1 MQKNA
6 KCSYLRS
13 KHHYR
18 RNMETAMITSTEE
31 QNEYTDLVKTQSSED
46 MLDIKGF
53 VAAINFDIDPL
64 IIDEQWNMLNSRR
77 FDELIVLTPQ
87 MLERLNFCRTPTLI
101 KKLEQLFPISRGDSN
116 EYWGDGVNVS
126 IVFAVPPGTAKK
138 GRGGHNSKEIRM
150 TKGAYKQLLMETQTD
165 AARQVRKYYICLEE
179 LFVQYLLYQRAFE
192 VVKAD
197 RNLKAVVN
205 QNKVL
210 SCKLDYVI
218 AQNEGLS
225 KQLDIQDKKLDVLS
239 QILHKES
246 NNKVLDLT
254 SAQKKQELVV
264 MQKKDDPE
272 KCIVLRGQKAHISST
287 MKRAQDQM
295 HVVGTVESYRNPIN
309 LYNLFSEQT
318 KKQKDA
324 RFDVSHNKVTL
335 KNGTT
340 PIELLDVFNS
350 LNDQKYDVAEQVQSV
365 L

>member
-1 MQKNA
+1 
-6 KCSYLRS
+6 
-13 KHHYR
+13 
-18 RNMETAMITSTEE
+18 MITSTEE

-77 FDELIVLTPQ
+77 SDELIVLTPQ
-87 MLERLNFCRTPTLI
+87 MLERLHFSRVSTLI
-101 KKLEQLFPISRGDSN
+101 NKLEQLFPASRGENN
-116 EYWGDGVNVS
+116 EYGGDGVNVS
-126 IVFAVPPGTAKK
+126 VFFATLDGVAKK

-197 RNLKAVVN
+197 RNLKAVEN

-210 SCKLDYVI
+210 SGKLDYVI
-218 AQNEGLS
+218 AQNEGLAIQNDGLL
-225 KQLDIQDKKLDVLS
+225 KQLEIQDKKLDVLS

-254 SAQKKQELVV
+254 SAQKKQELIV

>member
-1 MQKNA
+1 
-6 KCSYLRS
+6 
-13 KHHYR
+13 
-18 RNMETAMITSTEE
+18 
-31 QNEYTDLVKTQSSED
+31 
-46 MLDIKGF
+46 MLSG
-53 VAAINFDIDPL
+53 
-64 IIDEQWNMLNSRR
+64 
-77 FDELIVLTPQ
+77 
-87 MLERLNFCRTPTLI
+87 
-101 KKLEQLFPISRGDSN
+101 
-116 EYWGDGVNVS
+116 
-126 IVFAVPPGTAKK
+126 
-138 GRGGHNSKEIRM
+138 
-150 TKGAYKQLLMETQTD
+150 
-165 AARQVRKYYICLEE
+165 
-179 LFVQYLLYQRAFE
+179 
-192 VVKAD
+192 
-197 RNLKAVVN
+197 
-205 QNKVL
+205 
-210 SCKLDYVI
+210 KLDYVI
-218 AQNEGLS
+218 AQNEGLAIQNDGLL
-225 KQLDIQDKKLDVLS
+225 KQLEIQDKKLDVLS

-246 NNKVLDLT
+246 NNKVLDLM